1 MVADVTEVEVVTPE
15 VEVAAVSSYNC
26 LDPFGFRY

>member
-26 LDPFGFRY
+26 LCLFDFLY